1 MINYKFFII
10 FLILEISLYAVGNK
24 YREYTAKCMGTEFR
38 ILIDH
43 DNEELS
49 QNAADSAFGEAN
61 RLNQIFS
68 DYIADSEISLLSE
81 SSFTGRKIKLS
92 NELFEVLK
100 YSKSLAIKTDN
111 AFDPTIGQLSR
122 LWRISRFRKSL
133 PSEKS
138 IHRAIS
144 LKGIENLQLIEE
156 SKEVLLK
163 KPGIL
168 LDLGGV
174 AKGYAA
180 DMMLTALNQSGVNR
194 CLIDAGGDLTLGKR
208 PRGETGWK
216 IEVGGKKHPDL
227 PILSLENCSIATSG
241 DFSQF
246 VEINGS
252 RFSHIMNPAT
262 GYGLKTLSQVTIV
275 AENGMK
281 ADSLATACSVMGVSL
296 TKQLSKK
303 ENFEAYF
310 IIQTSEGKKLH
321 ILN

>member
-1 MINYKFFII
+1 M
-10 FLILEISLYAVGNK
+10 
-24 YREYTAKCMGTEFR
+24 
-38 ILIDH
+38 
-43 DNEELS
+43 
-49 QNAADSAFGEAN
+49 
-61 RLNQIFS
+61 
-68 DYIADSEISLLSE
+68 
-81 SSFTGRKIKLS
+81 
-92 NELFEVLK
+92 K

-111 AFDPTIGQLSR
+111 AFDPTVGQLSR

-138 IHRAIS
+138 IKRAIS
-144 LKGIENLQLIEE
+144 MKGIENLQLIEK
-156 SKEVLLK
+156 SKEVALK

-168 LDLGGV
+168 LDLGGI

-180 DMMLTALNQSGVNR
+180 DMMLKVLNESGVDR

-208 PRGETGWK
+208 PRGEAGWK

-241 DFSQF
+241 DSSQV

-296 TKQLSKK
+296 TKELSKK

>member
-1 MINYKFFII
+1 
-10 FLILEISLYAVGNK
+10 
-24 YREYTAKCMGTEFR
+24 MGTEFR

-43 DNEELS
+43 DNEKLC
-49 QNAADSAFGEAN
+49 QNAADSAFEEAD

-81 SSFTGRKIKLS
+81 SSFTGRNIKLS
-92 NELFEVLK
+92 DELFEVLK

-133 PSEKS
+133 PSKKS
-138 IHRAIS
+138 IGRAVN
-144 LKGIENLQLIEE
+144 LKGIENLQLIEK
-156 SKEVLLK
+156 SKEAVLK
-163 KPGIL
+163 KPGIV
-168 LDLGGV
+168 LDLGGI
-174 AKGYAA
+174 AKGYTA
-180 DMMLTALNQSGVNR
+180 DMMLKSLNESGVER

-208 PRGETGWK
+208 PRGELGWK

-241 DFSQF
+241 DSSQF

-262 GYGLKTLSQVTIV
+262 GYGLKTLSQVTII

-281 ADSLATACSVMGVSL
+281 ADSLATACSVMGLSL

-310 IIQTSEGKKLH
+310 IIQTSEGKTLH

>member
-1 MINYKFFII
+1 
-10 FLILEISLYAVGNK
+10 
-24 YREYTAKCMGTEFR
+24 MGTEFR

-43 DNEELS
+43 DNEKLC
-49 QNAADSAFGEAN
+49 QNAADSAFEEAE

-81 SSFTGRKIKLS
+81 SSFTGRNIKLS
-92 NELFEVLK
+92 DELFEVLK

-133 PSEKS
+133 PSKKS
-138 IHRAIS
+138 IDRAVN
-144 LKGIENLQLIEE
+144 LKGIENLQLIEK
-156 SKEVLLK
+156 SKEAALK
-163 KPGIL
+163 KPGIV
-168 LDLGGV
+168 LDLGGI
-174 AKGYAA
+174 AKGYTA
-180 DMMLTALNQSGVNR
+180 DMMLKSLNESGVER

-208 PRGETGWK
+208 PRGELGWK

-241 DFSQF
+241 DSSQF

-262 GYGLKTLSQVTIV
+262 GYGLKTLSQVTII

-281 ADSLATACSVMGVSL
+281 ADSLATACSVMGLSL
-296 TKQLSKK
+296 TRQLSKK
-303 ENFEAYF
+303 ENFDAYF
-310 IIQTSEGKKLH
+310 IIQTSEGKTLH

>member
-1 MINYKFFII
+1 MTSYKFFITC
-10 FLILEISLYAVGNK
+10 FILEISLYAAGNK
-24 YREYTAKCMGTEFR
+24 YREFTAKCMGTEFR

-43 DNEELS
+43 DNEKLC
-49 QNAADSAFGEAN
+49 QNAADSAFEEAD

-81 SSFTGRKIKLS
+81 SSFTGRNIKLS
-92 NELFEVLK
+92 DELFEVLK

-133 PSEKS
+133 PSKKS
-138 IHRAIS
+138 IDRAVK
-144 LKGIENLQLIEE
+144 LKGIENLQLIEK
-156 SKEVLLK
+156 SKEVALK

-168 LDLGGV
+168 LDLGGI

-180 DMMLTALNQSGVNR
+180 DMMLKSLNESGVER
-194 CLIDAGGDLTLGKR
+194 CLIDAGGDLTLGKK
-208 PRGETGWK
+208 PRGELGWK

-241 DFSQF
+241 DSSQF

-262 GYGLKTLSQVTIV
+262 GYGLKTLSQVTII

-281 ADSLATACSVMGVSL
+281 ADSLATACSVMGLSL

-303 ENFEAYF
+303 ENFDAYF
-310 IIQTSEGKKLH
+310 IIQTSEGKTLH

>member
-1 MINYKFFII
+1 
-10 FLILEISLYAVGNK
+10 
-24 YREYTAKCMGTEFR
+24 MGTEFR
-38 ILIDH
+38 IIIDH
-43 DNEELS
+43 DNEKLC
-49 QNAADSAFGEAN
+49 QNAADSAFEEAD

-81 SSFTGRKIKLS
+81 SSFTGRNIKLS
-92 NELFEVLK
+92 DELFEVLK

-133 PSEKS
+133 PSKKS
-138 IHRAIS
+138 IDRAIN
-144 LKGIENLQLIEE
+144 LKGIENLQLIEK
-156 SKEVLLK
+156 SKEAALK
-163 KPGIL
+163 KPGIV
-168 LDLGGV
+168 LDLGGI
-174 AKGYAA
+174 AKGYTA
-180 DMMLTALNQSGVNR
+180 DMMLKSLNESGVER

-208 PRGETGWK
+208 PRGELGWK

-241 DFSQF
+241 DSSQF

-262 GYGLKTLSQVTIV
+262 GYGLKTLSQVTII

-281 ADSLATACSVMGVSL
+281 ADSLATACSVMGLSL

-303 ENFEAYF
+303 ENFDAYF
-310 IIQTSEGKKLH
+310 IIQTSEGKTLH
-321 ILN
+321 IVN